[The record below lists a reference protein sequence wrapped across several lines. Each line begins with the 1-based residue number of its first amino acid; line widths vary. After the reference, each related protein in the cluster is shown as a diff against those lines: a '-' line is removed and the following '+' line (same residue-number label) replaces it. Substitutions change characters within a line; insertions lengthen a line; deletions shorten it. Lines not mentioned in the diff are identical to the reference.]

1 MQLINF
7 FSKNSSAKAEF
18 SQHIASII
26 GFKPKNVA
34 IFQQAFTHSSL
45 KKVDKNGNPVNY
57 ERLEFLGDAILS
69 SVVSCFLFEQIPDQD
84 EGYLTKMRSKIVSRQ
99 NLNQLGKD
107 LELLDLLESDVHAHQ
122 HGQNIYGNLFESLV
136 GAIYLDKGY
145 KICEH
150 FIYDKIIDTY
160 IDLDK
165 FKKKII
171 SYKGLI
177 IEWCQK
183 NKKNY
188 SFDVEEEVG
197 VDKEFY
203 YIVRFYLDDK
213 LISKAREI
221 SKKNAIEKS
230 ASRAYYSLQDQI
242 NYSSVDE
249 Q

>member
-1 MQLINF
+1 MQLISF
-7 FSKNSSAKAEF
+7 FSKNTSAKTEF

-26 GFKPKNVA
+26 GFKPKNLSVY
-34 IFQQAFTHSSL
+34 QQAFTHSSL
-45 KKVDKNGNPVNY
+45 KKVDKHGKPINY

-69 SVVSCFLFEQIPDQD
+69 SVVSCFLFEQIPDQN
-84 EGYLTKMRSKIVSRQ
+84 EGYLTNMRSKIVSRQ

-107 LELLDLLESDVHAHQ
+107 LELLDLIESDVQ
-122 HGQNIYGNLFESLV
+122 PDKHGNNIYGNLFESLV

-150 FIYDKIIDTY
+150 FIYNKIIDPY
-160 IDLDK
+160 IDLEK

-183 NKKNY
+183 TKKDY
-188 SFDVEEEVG
+188 SFEAEEEVG
-197 VDKEFY
+197 VDKEPYF
-203 YIVRFYLDDK
+203 IVKFYLENK

-221 SKKNAIEKS
+221 SKKNAVEK
-230 ASRAYYSLQDQI
+230 AARRAYYSLQDQI
-242 NYSSVDE
+242 IHDAVDDV
-249 Q
+249 

>member
-1 MQLINF
+1 MQLINLF
-7 FSKNSSAKAEF
+7 AKNSEKAEF
-18 SQHIASII
+18 SNKIASII

-45 KKVDKNGNPVNY
+45 KKIDKNGNPINY

-69 SVVSCFLFEQIPDQD
+69 SVVSCFLFEQIPDKN

-99 NLNQLGKD
+99 NLNQLGEDLKL
-107 LELLDLLESDVHAHQ
+107 LELLDSDVHPNQ
-122 HGQNIYGNLFESLV
+122 YGQNIYGNLFESLV

-150 FIYDKIIDTY
+150 FIYDKIIDPY
-160 IDLDK
+160 IDLDR

-183 NKKNY
+183 NKKEYN
-188 SFDVEEEVG
+188 FEIEEEMG
-197 VDKEFY
+197 VDKERFY
-203 YIVRFYLDDK
+203 VVRFILDKK

-221 SKKNAIEKS
+221 SKKNAIEKA

-242 NYSSVDE
+242 D
-249 Q
+249 

>member
-1 MQLINF
+1 MQLINLF
-7 FSKNSSAKAEF
+7 AKNTSAKAEF

-34 IFQQAFTHSSL
+34 VFQQAFTHSSL
-45 KKVDKNGNPVNY
+45 KKVDKDGSPINY

-69 SVVSCFLFEQIPDQD
+69 SVVSCFLFEQMPDKN

-107 LELLDLLESDVHAHQ
+107 LDLLELLHSEVNSDKY
-122 HGQNIYGNLFESLV
+122 GQNIYGNLFESLV

-150 FIYDKIIDTY
+150 FIYNKIIDPY
-160 IDLDK
+160 IDLDR

-183 NKKNY
+183 NKFKY
-188 SFDVEEEVG
+188 EFEVEDEIG
-197 VDKEFY
+197 VDKEHYF
-203 YIVRFYLDDK
+203 IVRFYLDDK

-221 SKKNAIEKS
+221 SKKNAMEKA

-242 NYSSVDE
+242 D
-249 Q
+249 

>member
-7 FSKNSSAKAEF
+7 FAKNSSAQAEF
-18 SQHIASII
+18 SHHIASII

-34 IFQQAFTHSSL
+34 VFQQAFTHSSL
-45 KKVDKNGNPVNY
+45 KKVDKDGSPINY

-69 SVVSCFLFEQIPDQD
+69 SVVSCFLFEQMPDKN

-107 LELLDLLESDVHAHQ
+107 LDLLELLDSEVNSDKY
-122 HGQNIYGNLFESLV
+122 GQNIYGNLFESLV

-150 FIYDKIIDTY
+150 FIYDKIIDPY
-160 IDLDK
+160 IDLDR

-183 NKKNY
+183 NKFKY
-188 SFDVEEEVG
+188 DFEVEEEIG
-197 VDKEFY
+197 VDKEHYF
-203 YIVRFYLDDK
+203 IVRFYLDDK

-221 SKKNAIEKS
+221 SKKNAMEKA

-242 NYSSVDE
+242 D
-249 Q
+249 